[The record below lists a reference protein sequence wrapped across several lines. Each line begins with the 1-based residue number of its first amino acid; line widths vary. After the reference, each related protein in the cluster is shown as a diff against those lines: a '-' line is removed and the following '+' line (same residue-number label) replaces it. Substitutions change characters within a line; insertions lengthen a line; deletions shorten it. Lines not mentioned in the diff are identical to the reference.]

1 MSINQRFSI
10 LMKELNF
17 YPSSL
22 AKEIGVSQSSI
33 KQVVDGENL
42 PSAKVLVPLLEKFPL
57 INMNWLLLGTGEM
70 FLTENGNTEE
80 KITQRDKVIKILEES
95 VADLRR
101 TVQMMDKR
109 IEEKDAIISKYR
121 EKEKMA

>member
-109 IEEKDAIISKYR
+109 IEEKDAIISKYS